1 MINEYACAF
10 VSGLAGRV
18 AAVLRTGGDFYIVN
32 TAEGGLVQATA
43 IELGETEPVVALFA
57 LEMLDER
64 PQEPVDRLP
73 GF

>member
-64 PQEPVDRLP
+64 P
-73 GF
+73 